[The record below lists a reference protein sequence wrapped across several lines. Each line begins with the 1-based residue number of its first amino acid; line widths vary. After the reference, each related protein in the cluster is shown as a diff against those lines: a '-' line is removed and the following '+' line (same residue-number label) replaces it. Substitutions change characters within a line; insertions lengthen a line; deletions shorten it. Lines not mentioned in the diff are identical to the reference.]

1 MSSGRGECISSTR
14 RSHWHASS
22 TSPWWSWSANP
33 TASAV
38 WRELWRYQSGKTK
51 AHVFL
56 KVVFCFVWCI
66 ISCFGMLRLYDYM
79 FALSYRQLIYAFY
92 LCVAVIYFCVL
103 LYSMLLFSHL
113 SLSSHSAPRSRR
125 SRVRRHPPSSRSL
138 SLRVRMGP
146 SARSLYTRSLFL
158 PSAQS
163 RKAPLLPETRFV
175 KATLQISLIVSHF
188 VTKYIDTT
196 YQK

>member
-1 MSSGRGECISSTR
+1 MYFLYQKLPLTCLLHQPLMALICQTHRLCRVTR
-14 RSHWHASS
+14 
-22 TSPWWSWSANP
+22 T
-33 TASAV
+33 
-38 WRELWRYQSGKTK
+38 
-51 AHVFL
+51 L
-56 KVVFCFVWCI
+56 KVPKWQNKSTCLSKGGILFCMMHYILFRNAQFVW
-66 ISCFGMLRLYDYM
+66 LRLLCLTGS
-79 FALSYRQLIYAFY
+79 LSMLFIF
-92 LCVAVIYFCVL
+92 VL
-103 LYSMLLFSHL
+103 LLFISVRCYIVCSYFHTCV

-163 RKAPLLPETRFV
+163 RKTPLLPETWFV
-175 KATLQISLIVSHF
+175 KTTPQISLIVSHF

-196 YQK
+196 YQKLILI

>member
-1 MSSGRGECISSTR
+1 MYFLYQKILTCLLHQPLMVLICQPHRLCRVTR
-14 RSHWHASS
+14 
-22 TSPWWSWSANP
+22 T
-33 TASAV
+33 
-38 WRELWRYQSGKTK
+38 
-51 AHVFL
+51 L
-56 KVVFCFVWCI
+56 KVPKWQNKSTCLSKGGILFCMMHYILFRNAPFVWLHVCFV
-66 ISCFGMLRLYDYM
+66 LQ
-79 FALSYRQLIYAFY
+79 AAY
-92 LCVAVIYFCVL
+92 LCFLSLCCCYLFLCAVKFYALIFTLV
-103 LYSMLLFSHL
+103 

-138 SLRVRMGP
+138 SLRVRTGP

-188 VTKYIDTT
+188 VTKYIDST

>member
-1 MSSGRGECISSTR
+1 
-14 RSHWHASS
+14 
-22 TSPWWSWSANP
+22 
-33 TASAV
+33 
-38 WRELWRYQSGKTK
+38 
-51 AHVFL
+51 
-56 KVVFCFVWCI
+56 
-66 ISCFGMLRLYDYM
+66 MLRLYDYM

-92 LCVAVIYFCVL
+92 LCVAVIYFCARL
-103 LYSMLLFSHL
+103 NSMLLFSHL
-113 SLSSHSAPRSRR
+113 SLSLLTQLRASRR

-138 SLRVRMGP
+138 SLRVRTGP

-188 VTKYIDTT
+188 VTKYIDST